1 MVTAE
6 KIEHI
11 IMPHEDLVL
20 TPDERHAILELA
32 YLTIAWDGAL
42 VKSELDAF
50 RILASHLR
58 DMVGDPDVGPDSKR
72 PAPPAE
78 NRKLTEG
85 ELAKLL
91 AEFASGLEREAADAR
106 LLTLAPRLQRKV
118 AATFAYEFACAL
130 SLIDGDGGDAE
141 FELELQLVDALGL
154 PTAEAETLAMRT
166 RTLMIG

>member
-11 IMPHEDLVL
+11 ILPHEDLVL
-20 TPDERHAILELA
+20 TADERHAILELA

-42 VKSELDAF
+42 LKAEVDAF

-58 DMVGDPDVGPDSKR
+58 DMVGDPEVGPDSKR

-78 NRKLTEG
+78 NRKLTEA
-85 ELAKLL
+85 ELARLL

-106 LLTLAPRLQRKV
+106 LLTLAPRLLRRV
-118 AATFAYEFACAL
+118 VATFAYELACAL

-154 PTAEAETLAMRT
+154 GTDEAEMLATRT
-166 RTLMIG
+166 RTLMLG